1 MIHNAMN
8 ENTTVDPE
16 LVRRLAALGGLVLT
30 SDQAAA
36 LAPALQELLAVDAAI
51 AALTLDT
58 VPATGLPWKA
68 WSDDPDPRG

>member
-8 ENTTVDPE
+8 ENATVDPE

-30 SDQAAA
+30 PDQAAA

-51 AALTLDT
+51 AALMLDT
-58 VPATGLPWKA
+58 VPAVGHPWEA
-68 WSDDPDPRG
+68 WNDGPDQRG